1 VTVPR
6 ALFAGPGA
14 RRALVDGARGQVE
27 LVLSGGGGYVRLAT
41 TSTTHTT
48 GSSEWV
54 LLTRPGAPFGP
65 LSVAV
70 DGIDRLSLEPG
81 TRVQVTR
88 GLLLVDDRA
97 VSLERMRDRPCTGAR
112 ARAGAVVACA
122 SLPRPP
128 VTLDAGLAA
137 LADGRAAD
145 GVVLL
150 AGLGEGLTPAGDDVL
165 AGYAAA
171 RFAFGTPV
179 ELSLLAAGRSSELG
193 LAYLRCAE
201 RGELPYAPLRAW
213 GASSGIAIAW
223 GINAAALQLTQRVD
237 PRGVGDA
244 RIPVGDLHIQG
255 RGDRR
260 LRRAPRSLVGCPAV

>member
-14 RRALVDGARGQVE
+14 RRALVDDALGEVAVE
-27 LVLSGGGGYVRLAT
+27 FSGGGAYVRLAT

-70 DGIDRLSLEPG
+70 DGIDRLCLEPG
-81 TRVQVTR
+81 ARVGVTR
-88 GLLLVDDRA
+88 GVLLVDDGA
-97 VSLERMRDRPCTGAR
+97 VSLERMRDRPCTVAR
-112 ARAGAVVACA
+112 ARAVVACA
-122 SLPRPP
+122 SLPRPA
-128 VTLDAGLAA
+128 VALDAGLAA

-145 GVVLL
+145 GVVVL

-171 RFAFGTPV
+171 RFAFGSPV

-201 RGELPYAPLRAW
+201 RGELPDAPLRSW

-223 GINAAALQLTQRVD
+223 GINAAALQLTERVY
-237 PRGVGDA
+237 
-244 RIPVGDLHIQG
+244 
-255 RGDRR
+255 
-260 LRRAPRSLVGCPAV
+260 